1 MVRKKLQFLVSV
13 WVVAV
18 LFNVFAGT
26 ESVAKTVEVFPN
38 VFTIVYGEGINSNTT
53 FIITKDG
60 VIVVDTRTT
69 PKEAKKVLAE
79 IRKHTQ
85 LPLLYTINTHYHG
98 DHTFGN
104 QVFSGSKSIIAHE
117 NVRRALKGA
126 SGKDHLEFFKTLK
139 IPGLE
144 EVKIT
149 LPNMVFEK
157 RMEVYAGEYHLQ
169 LIHRRGHTNGD
180 LFIVLPTLKAVIT
193 GDLVFNR
200 QFPYMG
206 DGYVSEWIEALDY
219 IENLDIEMVIPGHG
233 DIGGKP
239 IIIAMKHYLLNLR
252 GMVRQQIEDGASL
265 KQTQEALRPILQEK
279 YKTWKK
285 PQWIDSNIERAYME
299 ISFKK
304 GS

>member
-1 MVRKKLQFLVSV
+1 MVRKKLQFRVSV

-18 LFNVFAGT
+18 LLNIFTWSLAT
-26 ESVAKTVEVFPN
+26 AKTVEVFPN
-38 VFTIVYGEGINSNTT
+38 VFTIVHGEGINSNTT

-60 VIVVDTRTT
+60 VIVVDTRVT
-69 PKEAKKVLAE
+69 PMEAKKVMAE

-104 QVFSGSKSIIAHE
+104 QVFKESKTIIAHE
-117 NVRRALKGA
+117 NVRRALKGE
-126 SGKDHLEFFKTLK
+126 SGRDHLEFFKTLK
-139 IPGLE
+139 IPGLD
-144 EVKIT
+144 EVT
-149 LPNMVFEK
+149 LTPPNMVFEK

-180 LFIVLPTLKAVIT
+180 LFIILPTLKAVIT

-206 DGYVSEWIEALDY
+206 DGYVSEWIDALDY
-219 IENLDIEMVIPGHG
+219 IENQDIEMVIPGHG
-233 DIGGKP
+233 DVGGKP

-252 GMVRQQIEDGASL
+252 SLVTQQIEDGASL

-285 PQWIDSNIERAYME
+285 PKWIDGNIERTYLE
-299 ISFKK
+299 LSFKK

>member
-1 MVRKKLQFLVSV
+1 V
-13 WVVAV
+13 
-18 LFNVFAGT
+18 
-26 ESVAKTVEVFPN
+26 
-38 VFTIVYGEGINSNTT
+38 
-53 FIITKDG
+53 
-60 VIVVDTRTT
+60 T
-69 PKEAKKVLAE
+69 PKEAKKVMAE

-126 SGKDHLEFFKTLK
+126 GGKEHLEFFKTLN
-139 IPGLE
+139 IPGLD

-180 LFIVLPTLKAVIT
+180 LFIILPTLKAVIT
-193 GDLVFNR
+193 GDLVFNG

-206 DGYVSEWIEALDY
+206 DGYVSEWIDALDY

-233 DIGGKP
+233 DVGGKP

-252 GMVRQQIEDGASL
+252 SMVRQQIEDGASL

-285 PQWIDSNIERAYME
+285 PQWIDGNIERTYLE
-299 ISFKK
+299 LSFKK
-304 GS
+304 DS

>member
-1 MVRKKLQFLVSV
+1 MVRKKLQFRVSV

-18 LFNVFAGT
+18 LLNIFT
-26 ESVAKTVEVFPN
+26 WSLSTAKTVEVFPN
-38 VFTIVYGEGINSNTT
+38 VFTIVHGEGINSNTT

-60 VIVVDTRTT
+60 VIVVDTRVT
-69 PKEAKKVLAE
+69 PKEAKKVMAE

-117 NVRRALKGA
+117 NVRRALKGT
-126 SGKDHLEFFKTLK
+126 SGKEHLEFFKTFK

-180 LFIVLPTLKAVIT
+180 LFIILPTLKAVIA
-193 GDLVFNR
+193 GDLIFNG

-206 DGYVSEWIEALDY
+206 DGYVSEWIDALDY
-219 IENLDIEMVIPGHG
+219 IENQDIEIVIPGHG
-233 DIGGKP
+233 EVGGKP

-252 GMVRQQIEDGASL
+252 SLVKKQIEDGASL
-265 KQTQEALRPILQEK
+265 KQAQEALRPVLQEK

-285 PQWIDSNIERAYME
+285 PQWIDSNIERTYLE
-299 ISFKK
+299 LSFKK
-304 GS
+304 DS

>member
-1 MVRKKLQFLVSV
+1 MVRKKFQFQVSM

-18 LFNVFAGT
+18 LFIIFTGT
-26 ESVAKTVEVFPN
+26 ESIAKTVEVFPN
-38 VFTIVYGEGINSNTT
+38 VFTIVHGEGINSNTT

-60 VIVVDTRTT
+60 VIVVDTRVT
-69 PKEAKKVLAE
+69 PMEAKKVMVE

-104 QVFSGSKSIIAHE
+104 QVFSESKTIIAHE
-117 NVRRALKGA
+117 NVRRALKGE
-126 SGKDHLEFFKTLK
+126 SGRDHLEFFKTLK
-139 IPGLE
+139 IPGLD
-144 EVKIT
+144 EVT
-149 LPNMVFEK
+149 LTPPNMVFEK

-180 LFIVLPTLKAVIT
+180 LFIILPTLKAVIA
-193 GDLVFNR
+193 GDLVFNG

-206 DGYVSEWIEALDY
+206 DGYVSEWIDALDY
-219 IENLDIEMVIPGHG
+219 IENQDIEMVIPGHG

-252 GMVRQQIEDGASL
+252 GLVRQQIEDGASL
-265 KQTQEALRPILQEK
+265 KQAKETLRPILREK

-285 PQWIDSNIERAYME
+285 PQWIDSNIERTYLE
-299 ISFKK
+299 ISFEK